1 MPRLYGKQFMISIL
15 LPVYNAATFLEECLN
30 SILQQ
35 TETNWE
41 LLAVNDFSTDNS
53 FEILEKY
60 ATTDT
65 RIHAFQNTEK
75 GIISALRTAYQN
87 SSGTFITRMDADD
100 RMMPDKL
107 KTLKSLLSKNG
118 NGHVATGLVQYF
130 SDNELGEG
138 YQRYEA
144 WLNNLTQN
152 QSNFSEIYKECV
164 IPSPCWM
171 VTREDLEEC
180 GAFHPNDYPEDY
192 DLCFRFYEKALKVVS
207 EDGILHQW
215 RDHTTRTSRNDETY
229 ANNQYFDLKLPYFLK
244 LEYKKEHP
252 LVLWGAGKKGKRIAR
267 ILEKNGIVFHWVC
280 NTESKWGHVIS
291 SAKLKSTEAVKGLEN
306 PQIIIAVAAP
316 DGQVEIL
323 DFMEKNDL
331 KKGENYFFFC

>member
-1 MPRLYGKQFMISIL
+1 MISIL
-15 LPVYNAATFLEECLN
+15 LPVYNAAPFLEECLD

-35 TETNWE
+35 TETDWE

-53 FEILEKY
+53 LDILKKY
-60 ATTDT
+60 AATDS
-65 RIHAFQNTEK
+65 RIQALQNTEK

-87 SSGTFITRMDADD
+87 STGPYITRMDADD

-107 KTLKSLLSKNG
+107 KTLKGLLVKNG
-118 NGHVATGLVQYF
+118 NNQVATGLVQYF
-130 SDNELGEG
+130 SENELGEG
-138 YQRYEA
+138 YQRYET
-144 WLNNLTQN
+144 WLNDLTQN

-171 VTREDLEEC
+171 TSREDLEKC
-180 GAFHPNDYPEDY
+180 GAFDPNDYPEDY
-192 DLCFRFYEKALKVVS
+192 DLCFRFYEKNLKVVS
-207 EDGILHQW
+207 ADGILHQW

-229 ANNQYFDLKLPYFLK
+229 ANNQYFDLKLPYFLR
-244 LEYKKEHP
+244 LEYQDERP

-267 ILEKNGIVFHWVC
+267 MLEENKVSFHWVC
-280 NTESKWGHVIS
+280 NTESKWGHVVS
-291 SAKLKSTEAVKGLEN
+291 STELKPTNFVKDLEN

-323 DFMEKNDL
+323 EFMQENKL
-331 KKGENYFFFC
+331 TKGKNYFFFC